1 MSQIQE
7 KINKLIENRETARL
21 GGGQKAIDKQHD
33 KGKYTARERIQ
44 MLLDEGSFEE
54 FDMFVTHR
62 CYDFGMDRKHTF
74 GDGVVTGY
82 GTIDGRLVYVFAQD
96 FTVTAG
102 SLSLSM
108 SDKIC
113 KVMDMAMRNGAPC
126 IGMNDS
132 GGARIQEGVNALF
145 LPHCDFGCEEVVGRL
160 GSMMGLPVLLWGNRD
175 PLPVPGARD
184 RDTQCGTLASTKCL
198 QRYGVPFSYI
208 INSDV
213 ESAKFAKGFVDFC
226 AVANVVKAARRMRI
240 LQVGSRPQPFLS
252 VIYNEDELLRRF
264 GIEVTPWSSTSLVA
278 DVQKVLA
285 ERGAEV
291 DEGVQAY
298 ATKVNCEKMSIE
310 AQRTQQAI
318 RIAIQDKVKAT
329 DSDGVAVECWSMMPR
344 ALGVGACQVIGMLSD
359 LGIPAACFDI
369 SSYEDYLRML
379 DICTQLTGDAEAYEQ
394 HGTAVQEQ
402 IDAARSRADG
412 SNPTVLYV
420 RSTGSS
426 CKVKNSENTVLGEM
440 LSDLGCVNIA
450 DSETS
455 LLESLSMETIL
466 ACDPEYIFVVLQGSD
481 PTDAEITLQNALL
494 SDPAWNSLTAVKE
507 GRLYYMDQQ
516 LYNVKPNARWGEAY
530 EKLAD
535 ILYPE
540 K

>member
-1 MSQIQE
+1 M
-7 KINKLIENRETARL
+7 KDLVL
-21 GGGQKAIDKQHD
+21 GIVPIKRGGTNMQVAVEQKELFLKKVKELCPDC
-33 KGKYTARERIQ
+33 
-44 MLLDEGSFEE
+44 
-54 FDMFVTHR
+54 V
-62 CYDFGMDRKHTF
+62 
-74 GDGVVTGY
+74 
-82 GTIDGRLVYVFAQD
+82 RLV
-96 FTVTAG
+96 
-102 SLSLSM
+102 
-108 SDKIC
+108 
-113 KVMDMAMRNGAPC
+113 DMEGTLENGILWSYDQLA
-126 IGMNDS
+126 S
-132 GGARIQEGVNALF
+132 AEAKLRQEGVNALF

-298 ATKVNCEKMSIE
+298 AAKVNCDKMSIE

-359 LGIPAACFDI
+359 LGIPAACETDVLGAI
-369 SSYEDYLRML
+369 
-379 DICTQLTGDAEAYEQ
+379 
-394 HGTAVQEQ
+394 TAVLLKAATLDRESLFFADITVRQADEDNTELLWHCGPFPCSLQHPGSKPWIAPGGQGNFELKNGPITIARFDMLEGKYYLFSGEGQAVDGPAKGGTYVWLKVDNWEDWEEKIVFGPYIHHVAGAYGNYSQ
-402 IDAARSRADG
+402 ILTEA
-412 SNPTVLYV
+412 
-420 RSTGSS
+420 
-426 CKVKNSENTVLGEM
+426 CKYIQGLIPDPMRPVKKVLG
-440 LSDLGCVNIA
+440 
-450 DSETS
+450 
-455 LLESLSMETIL
+455 
-466 ACDPEYIFVVLQGSD
+466 
-481 PTDAEITLQNALL
+481 
-494 SDPAWNSLTAVKE
+494 
-507 GRLYYMDQQ
+507 
-516 LYNVKPNARWGEAY
+516 
-530 EKLAD
+530 
-535 ILYPE
+535 
-540 K
+540 